1 MSNHPAKHLPKQVST
16 QVPNQV
22 SEQVPKPAITQVTI
36 GEAARL
42 TGLSAKMIRH
52 YEASGLLPK
61 TSRSESGYRWYN
73 ERQLE
78 LLGLIRQ
85 ARKLGFSLVQIQ
97 SLLSLW
103 QNPDRSSRE
112 VKMLAEHHLAE
123 IDDRISELSQMRQ
136 QLKQLADC
144 CNGDDN
150 AQCAILDGLAAAGAV
165 AGQR

>member
-1 MSNHPAKHLPKQVST
+1 MPNHQVKHLPKAASKQAPKLSVKQV
-16 QVPNQV
+16 N
-22 SEQVPKPAITQVTI
+22 I

-52 YEASGLLPK
+52 YEASGLLPD
-61 TSRSESGYRWYN
+61 TLRSESGYRWYN

-112 VKMLAEHHLAE
+112 VKMLAEHHL
-123 IDDRISELSQMRQ
+123 
-136 QLKQLADC
+136 
-144 CNGDDN
+144 
-150 AQCAILDGLAAAGAV
+150 
-165 AGQR
+165 